1 MVTPPPLQT
10 EEHNAVLGQHKQL
23 PLRSLR
29 VRQTIFIVAALFCL
43 SPWASPPLALAL
55 GMGLALT
62 MENPFPHSA
71 KHVAKVLLQACV
83 VGLGF
88 DMNLAVVLQAG
99 KSGMLF
105 AAGSIA
111 GTLALGYV
119 AGKWLKISGK
129 TSALISAG
137 TAICGGSAIA
147 AVGSV
152 IGAAEGE
159 MTVAMGT
166 VFLLNAVALYV
177 FPLLGHA
184 LHLSQT
190 QFGTWAGV
198 AIHDISSVVGA
209 ASRYGLPALQTATAV
224 KLSRALW
231 IVPVAACAALTFRRY
246 SLSSAP
252 TKAVGVTGATVGFDP
267 HQTPAKAQ
275 GKIQVPWFIGL
286 FLLASLARS
295 FVPGAAPAAPSL
307 SHLATVG
314 LTLTLFLI
322 GAGISRRTLQTVGW
336 KPLAQ
341 GILLWLAV
349 SAGSLVVILRVI
361 R

>member
-1 MVTPPPLQT
+1 LF
-10 EEHNAVLGQHKQL
+10 LL
-23 PLRSLR
+23 
-29 VRQTIFIVAALFCL
+29 AAAFCL
-43 SPWASPPLALAL
+43 TPCGSPALALAL

-62 MENPFPHSA
+62 YENPYGDISKHAA
-71 KHVAKVLLQACV
+71 KFLLQFCV
-83 VGLGF
+83 VMLGF
-88 DMNLAVVLQAG
+88 GMNLAVVLQAG

-111 GTLALGYV
+111 GTLILGYAV
-119 AGKWLKISGK
+119 GRGLKINAK

-166 VFLLNAVALYV
+166 VFLLNAVALYA
-177 FPLLGHA
+177 FPLIGHA

-209 ASRYGLPALQTATAV
+209 STVYGLPALQTATAV

-231 IVPVAACAALTFRRY
+231 IVPVALGAALSFCRTQGIGG
-246 SLSSAP
+246 
-252 TKAVGVTGATVGFDP
+252 TKPGLADTTVGFDP
-267 HQTPAKAQ
+267 IQTPARAH
-275 GKIQVPWFIGL
+275 GKIQIPWFIGL
-286 FLLASLARS
+286 FLLASVGRS
-295 FVPGAAPAAPSL
+295 LIPAVAVVAPTL
-307 SHLATVG
+307 SHLATAG

-322 GAGISRRTLQTVGW
+322 GAGISRKTLRTVGW
-336 KPLAQ
+336 RPMVQ
-341 GILLWLAV
+341 GILLWLAI
-349 SAGSLVVILRVI
+349 STGSLLVILRVVA
-361 R
+361 

>member
-1 MVTPPPLQT
+1 MVTPPSLQIN
-10 EEHNAVLGQHKQL
+10 EHK
-23 PLRSLR
+23 RSLGHYSQMPHLSLHA
-29 VRQTIFIVAALFCL
+29 RQAIVIAAVFCL
-43 SPWASPPLALAL
+43 SPWSSPPLALAL
-55 GMGLALT
+55 GMTLALT
-62 MENPFPHSA
+62 LGNPYDQIA
-71 KHVAKVLLQACV
+71 KHAAKWLLQACV

-88 DMNLAVVLQAG
+88 GMNLAAMLQAG
-99 KSGMLF
+99 RSGMLF

-111 GTLALGYV
+111 GTLALGY
-119 AGKWLKISGK
+119 ATGRWLKIGSK

-166 VFLLNAVALYV
+166 VFLLNAVALYL

-209 ASRYGLPALQTATAV
+209 SSRYGLPALQTATAV

-231 IVPVAACAALTFRRY
+231 IVPVAFAAALAFQRRGCAG
-246 SLSSAP
+246 SPGQAGGIAN
-252 TKAVGVTGATVGFDP
+252 TTIGFDP
-267 HQTPAKAQ
+267 NQTPARAQ
-275 GKIQVPWFIGL
+275 GRLQVPWFIGL

-295 FVPGAAPAAPSL
+295 FVPGMAKMAPLL
-307 SHLATVG
+307 SQGATVG

-322 GAGISRRTLQTVGW
+322 GAGISRRTLQAVGW
-336 KPLAQ
+336 KPMAQ
-341 GILLWLAV
+341 GILLWLAI
-349 SAGSLVVILRVI
+349 SAGSLLVILRVV

>member
-1 MVTPPPLQT
+1 MLTQVQT
-10 EEHNAVLGQHKQL
+10 RGKLTVPVKRDRL
-23 PLRSLR
+23 PLLLLPARKAL
-29 VRQTIFIVAALFCL
+29 FIAAALFCL
-43 SPWASPPLALAL
+43 TPWASPPIALAL
-55 GMGLALT
+55 GIFLALT
-62 MENPFPHSA
+62 HENPYHHVGKHTA
-71 KHVAKVLLQACV
+71 KLLLQACV
-83 VGLGF
+83 VFLGF
-88 DMNLAVVLQAG
+88 GMDLAVVLQAG

-111 GTLALGYV
+111 GTLALGYA
-119 AGKWLKISGK
+119 AGKWLRINGK

-177 FPLLGHA
+177 FPLVGHA
-184 LHLSQT
+184 LGLSQT

-231 IVPVAACAALTFRRY
+231 IVPVAIAAALTFRHR
-246 SLSSAP
+246 SLETAP
-252 TKAVGVTGATVGFDP
+252 ARAGGLADTTVGFDP
-267 HQTPAKAQ
+267 RQTPPEAQ
-275 GKIQVPWFIGL
+275 GRLQVPWFVGL
-286 FLLASLARS
+286 FLLASVARS
-295 FVPGAAPAAPSL
+295 FVPGVAGAAPVF
-307 SHLATVG
+307 SHIATVG

-322 GAGISRRTLQTVGW
+322 GAGISRKTLKTVGW
-336 KPLAQ
+336 KPMAQ
-341 GILLWLAV
+341 GIFLWLAI
-349 SAGSLVVILRVI
+349 SAGSLLVILRVVH
-361 R
+361 

>member
-1 MVTPPPLQT
+1 MSQSALAAQNSRP
-10 EEHNAVLGQHKQL
+10 L
-23 PLRSLR
+23 PLPA
-29 VRQTIFIVAALFCL
+29 RQTLFILAAAFCL
-43 SPWASPPLALAL
+43 TPWASPALALAL
-55 GMGLALT
+55 GIGLALT
-62 MENPFPHSA
+62 LDNPYHHLGKHAA
-71 KHVAKVLLQACV
+71 KILLQACV
-83 VGLGF
+83 VALGF
-88 DMNLAVVLQAG
+88 GMNLAVVLAAG

-111 GTLALGYV
+111 GTLVLGYF
-119 AGKWLKISGK
+119 AGRLLRINVK
-129 TSALISAG
+129 TSALITAG

-177 FPLLGHA
+177 FPLIGHA

-209 ASRYGLPALQTATAV
+209 SARYGLPALQTATAV

-231 IVPVAACAALTFRRY
+231 IVPVALGAALAFRPAHTPAAEGTRR
-246 SLSSAP
+246 
-252 TKAVGVTGATVGFDP
+252 GVADTTVGFDP
-267 HQTPAKAQ
+267 NQTPQKAQ
-275 GKIQVPWFIGL
+275 GKLQIPWFIGL
-286 FLLASLARS
+286 FLLASVARS
-295 FVPGAAPAAPSL
+295 FVPGIAGVSPTI

-322 GAGISRRTLQTVGW
+322 GAGISRKTLQVVGW
-336 KPLAQ
+336 KPMAQ
-341 GILLWLAV
+341 GIGLWLAI
-349 SAGSLVVILRVI
+349 SAGSLLVILHTI
-361 R
+361 S

>member
-1 MVTPPPLQT
+1 MVHKP
-10 EEHNAVLGQHKQL
+10 AVKPHTHSAL
-23 PLRSLR
+23 PLPA
-29 VRQTIFIVAALFCL
+29 RQTVFVSAAVFCL
-43 SPWASPPLALAL
+43 TPWASPAVALALGIVLALAL
-55 GMGLALT
+55 D
-62 MENPFPHSA
+62 NPYHHIGKHTA
-71 KHVAKVLLQACV
+71 KILLQACV
-83 VGLGF
+83 VALGF
-88 DMNLAVVLQAG
+88 GMNLAVVLTAG

-111 GTLALGYV
+111 GTLALGYF
-119 AGKWLKISGK
+119 AGRLLKINIK
-129 TSALISAG
+129 TSALITAG

-177 FPLLGHA
+177 FPLIGHA

-190 QFGTWAGV
+190 EFGTWAGV

-209 ASRYGLPALQTATAV
+209 SAHYGLSALQTATAV

-231 IVPVAACAALTFRRY
+231 IVPVATGAALAFRPAQTPTAKIGKSGLTHTTF
-246 SLSSAP
+246 
-252 TKAVGVTGATVGFDP
+252 GFDP
-267 HQTPAKAQ
+267 NQTSLKAQ

-286 FLLASLARS
+286 FLLASVARS
-295 FVPGAAPAAPSL
+295 FVPGVAGASPVI

-322 GAGISRRTLQTVGW
+322 GAGISRQTLAAVGW

-341 GILLWLAV
+341 GIVLWLAI
-349 SAGSLVVILRVI
+349 SAGSLLVILHTVS
-361 R
+361 

>member
-1 MVTPPPLQT
+1 MIHRAHATRPESIRPITP
-10 EEHNAVLGQHKQL
+10 GQRKYAPTL
-23 PLRSLR
+23 P
-29 VRQTIFIVAALFCL
+29 VRQALFVIAAAFCL
-43 SPWASPPLALAL
+43 TPWASPALALAL
-55 GMGLALT
+55 GMALALT
-62 MENPFPHSA
+62 HENPFHHVGKHTA
-71 KHVAKVLLQACV
+71 KLLLQFCV
-83 VGLGF
+83 VMLGF
-88 DMNLAVVLQAG
+88 GMDLAVVLMAG
-99 KSGMLF
+99 KSGMVF

-111 GTLALGYV
+111 GTLILGYA
-119 AGKWLKISGK
+119 AGKWLKINAK

-166 VFLLNAVALYV
+166 VFLLNAVALYA
-177 FPLLGHA
+177 FPLIGHA

-209 ASRYGLPALQTATAV
+209 AAHYGLPALQTATAV

-231 IVPVAACAALTFRRY
+231 IVPVALGAALSFRRT
-246 SLSSAP
+246 S
-252 TKAVGVTGATVGFDP
+252 TATQKPPRGITDATMGFDP
-267 HQTPAKAQ
+267 NQTSVKAQ

-286 FLLASLARS
+286 FLLASVARS
-295 FVPGAAPAAPSL
+295 FVPGVAGAAPVL
-307 SHLATVG
+307 SHVATVG

-322 GAGISRRTLQTVGW
+322 GAGISQKTLKMVGW
-336 KPLAQ
+336 KPMAQ
-341 GILLWLAV
+341 GIFLWITI
-349 SAGSLVVILRVI
+349 SAGSLFVILHVVR
-361 R
+361 